1 MVCNAI
7 MSAGMA
13 HMAELIEGGLSHR
26 DAVAKVRR
34 RDSRKSPGDST
45 NGLSQCRDLFWV
57 FSTFMEVFG
66 FYRVIPV

>member
-26 DAVAKVRR
+26 DAVAKVLWFVTQRVNV
-34 RDSRKSPGDST
+34 DSLDAEL
-45 NGLSQCRDLFWV
+45 LSSAYSCRLK
-57 FSTFMEVFG
+57 G
-66 FYRVIPV
+66 

>member
-26 DAVAKVRR
+26 DAVAKVLWFVTQRVNV
-34 RDSRKSPGDST
+34 DSLDAEL
-45 NGLSQCRDLFWV
+45 LSLAA
-57 FSTFMEVFG
+57 
-66 FYRVIPV
+66 